1 MARKPTIWEA
11 LAARLG
17 REPTNAEANAEVRRI
32 LAAEYVAT
40 DTQGRRTPPC
50 ETVEA
55 AIDAGV
61 AAEISGDIGSDWW
74 VDTAPTA
81 SN

>member
-17 REPTNAEANAEVRRI
+17 REPSHAEACAEVRRI
-32 LAAEYVAT
+32 LAAEYVAKIGYNPFEDDPT
-40 DTQGRRTPPC
+40 TSAEEVANTLREYDD
-50 ETVEA
+50 E
-55 AIDAGV
+55 V
-61 AAEISGDIGSDWW
+61 AAAAA
-74 VDTAPTA
+74 APAA

>member
-32 LAAEYVAT
+32 LREGHDADLIARAERGALPH
-40 DTQGRRTPPC
+40 QRNR
-50 ETVEA
+50 
-55 AIDAGV
+55 
-61 AAEISGDIGSDWW
+61 
-74 VDTAPTA
+74 A
-81 SN
+81 SK

>member
-32 LAAEYVAT
+32 LAAEYVAKIGYDPFEDDPT
-40 DTQGRRTPPC
+40 TSAEEVANTLREYDD
-50 ETVEA
+50 E
-55 AIDAGV
+55 V
-61 AAEISGDIGSDWW
+61 AAAAAA
-74 VDTAPTA
+74 APAA